1 MSILVVT
8 HHFLN
13 GNGGGVFAS
22 RAYINA
28 FAELYSDVTLMYPA
42 KEGHP
47 IEHINNSVK
56 LIPVTYDIPKLQ
68 KLWHVLTGASHRY
81 MEAFRKEIQKNKYDI
96 VVFDASN
103 VTWKTID
110 IAKQSGAKV
119 VTIHHNYQMEY
130 DRDNCMPLL
139 RPIILY
145 WTRKREGQ
153 SVRNSDLNLTLTKQ
167 DKELLYTN
175 YDPQR
180 KSNIEVLGCF
190 EYERKN
196 TTENIKSNSNS
207 NRFVITGNLSA
218 VQTEVSLNAWLNDY
232 YPILKQEYPN
242 HTLTIAGYNPSEKL
256 INQCKQLGIRIIPSP
271 QNMDHILDN
280 ADFYICPTDLGG
292 GLKLRIMDGL
302 KKGLPILTHEVSA
315 RGYDLFKEK
324 QLLFS
329 YNDKKSFLIALQSL
343 TKKTYDK
350 DNIVKCYQ
358 NIFSFKSGTD
368 RLQQLIHQSNLT
380 CF

>member
-1 MSILVVT
+1 MRILIVT

-13 GNGGGVFAS
+13 GNGGAVFAS

-47 IEHINNSVK
+47 IEHINKNVK

-68 KLWHVLTGASHRY
+68 KLWHVLTGMSHRY
-81 MEAFRKEIQKNKYDI
+81 MEAFRKELQNNKYDT

-110 IAKQSGAKV
+110 MAKQAGAKV

-139 RPIILY
+139 RPVILY
-145 WTRKREGQ
+145 WTKKREGHA
-153 SVRNSDLNLTLTKQ
+153 VRTSDLNLTLTQQ
-167 DKELLYTN
+167 DKELLYDN

-180 KSNIEVLGCF
+180 RSNIQVLGCF
-190 EYERKN
+190 EYERKHPTEIISS
-196 TTENIKSNSNS
+196 TTNS

-218 VQTEVSLNAWLNDY
+218 VQTELSLNAWFNDY
-232 YPILKQEYPN
+232 YPVLKQEYPN
-242 HTLTIAGYNPSEKL
+242 HTLTIAGKNPSSKL
-256 INQCKQLGIRIIPSP
+256 IQKCQQLGIRIIPSP
-271 QNMDHILDN
+271 ESMESILDE
-280 ADFYICPTDLGG
+280 ADYYICPTALGG

-302 KKGLPILTHEVSA
+302 RGGLPVLTHEVSA
-315 RGYDLFKEK
+315 RGYDVFKEK
-324 QLLFS
+324 KMLFS
-329 YNDKKSFLIALQSL
+329 YYDEKSFRCAL
-343 TKKTYDK
+343 KKLKATNHTRK
-350 DNIVKCYQ
+350 DVIESFRNEFGFEEGLNRLGNI
-358 NIFSFKSGTD
+358 
-368 RLQQLIHQSNLT
+368 LIHANLS
-380 CF
+380 